1 MSSRTHIVVNQKTNH
16 IMRWLHSGNWNNRQD
31 SDYINKLIKN
41 QDAYIVYFKDNKM
54 TSVIVN
60 GGRDSDFENIRM
72 SVRQFFGDMG
82 HGLDTIAHLQ
92 ENKHF
97 IQGCYECNFT
107 TLDFLRKVHNV

>member
-1 MSSRTHIVVNQKTNH
+1 MH
-16 IMRWLHSGNWNNRQD
+16 WLRSGNWNNFAD

-41 QDAYIVYFKDNKM
+41 HDAYVVYFKDDKM

-60 GGRDSDFENIRM
+60 RGRTSNYENIRM

-97 IQGCYECNFT
+97 IQGCHTCHDT
-107 TLDFLRKVHNV
+107 TLLHLRAFEVHQELQL